1 MFNRLFSVA
10 VATALGGGVALQA
23 NESAVLDKSVVSA
36 SGFAQSIKDAPATI
50 SIIDGDEI
58 QNRPIRDLGDIIQD
72 IPGVSTEISKTG
84 SSAIKMRGMA
94 SKYILILVDGKRINM
109 DAAFDGNVFDST
121 SGFLPP
127 VSMIEKVEIIRGPA
141 SLIYGSDAMGG
152 VINIITKKSADKA
165 SATIS

>member
-1 MFNRLFSVA
+1 MFNRFFSVA
-10 VATALGGGVALQA
+10 AATALGLSLSNA

-58 QNRPIRDLGDIIQD
+58 QNRPIRDLGDIVQD

-94 SKYILILVDGKRINM
+94 SKYTLILVDGKRINM
-109 DAAFDGNVFDST
+109 DAAFDGNGFDST

-152 VINIITKKSADKA
+152 VINIITKKAPIKHQRQSL
-165 SATIS
+165 